1 MGRERATLWRR
12 AGPERLMP
20 VAARAHRPALPPGDP
35 IRHDRTVDQVPV
47 ADRDPDHRLDVED
60 LGDVVVRASDGRF
73 GSRRDLAD
81 VGSDDW

>member
-1 MGRERATLWRR
+1 
-12 AGPERLMP
+12 MP

-73 GSRRDLAD
+73 GSGTALQATWQPYSAAEGDEAHPNRA
-81 VGSDDW
+81 V